1 MDECGWEMAAA
12 SGRSGDGG
20 EGGASVSTT
29 LAVLFVMV
37 VLAEVLLVSG
47 ACSTSCACSSSRPGV
62 TLAAE
67 PPAADK
73 GEEICVGGDAIC

>member
-20 EGGASVSTT
+20 EGGASVSIT

-47 ACSTSCACSSSRPGV
+47 LLHVLRMLFLKTRSDLGGGATGGRP
-62 TLAAE
+62 
-67 PPAADK
+67 ADK
-73 GEEICVGGDAIC
+73 GGDMRGG